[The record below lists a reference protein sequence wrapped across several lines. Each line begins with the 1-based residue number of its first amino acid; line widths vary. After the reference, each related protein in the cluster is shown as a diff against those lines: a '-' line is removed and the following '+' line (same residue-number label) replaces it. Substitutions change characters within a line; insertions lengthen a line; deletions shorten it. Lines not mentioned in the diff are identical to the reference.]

1 MLIEVFDSPSLCPA
15 CGFFGF
21 GQTELSKA
29 NPSVIYPVC
38 IIKEGLLKRK
48 NRILEQSPNFLAFC
62 PLRILEEMMSRA
74 EVLTFGDLDSM
85 SVWFSLVREKGTFK
99 GRQAGRSRL
108 WDGVSVWQSGQV
120 LQFF

>member
-1 MLIEVFDSPSLCPA
+1 
-15 CGFFGF
+15 
-21 GQTELSKA
+21 
-29 NPSVIYPVC
+29 
-38 IIKEGLLKRK
+38 
-48 NRILEQSPNFLAFC
+48 
-62 PLRILEEMMSRA
+62 MSRA
-74 EVLTFGDLDSM
+74 EVLTFGDLDFM

>member
-1 MLIEVFDSPSLCPA
+1 MDDKKLSPTP
-15 CGFFGF
+15 
-21 GQTELSKA
+21 
-29 NPSVIYPVC
+29 
-38 IIKEGLLKRK
+38 EGDTSWLDE
-48 NRILEQSPNFLAFC
+48 ILEGSNYGDDILNQMQPLPPTKSSPDLD
-62 PLRILEEMMSRA
+62 LDKILEEMMSRA
-74 EVLTFGDLDSM
+74 EVLTFGDLDFM